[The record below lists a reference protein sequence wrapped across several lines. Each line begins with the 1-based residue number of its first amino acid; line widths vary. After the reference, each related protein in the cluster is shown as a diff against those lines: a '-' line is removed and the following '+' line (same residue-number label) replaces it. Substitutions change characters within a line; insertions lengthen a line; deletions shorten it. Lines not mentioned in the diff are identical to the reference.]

1 MDTLFKVIFWLVRL
15 SLCYAFLRI
24 AGEIWFSPGE
34 LIVRQVFLGA
44 YVFVG
49 LYCLWQVEKGLRKL
63 WLRLDDPE
71 DRAQFDEI
79 VRNVSAKSKDLSED
93 GAAMLKEVTREGGQ
107 AQSITETRIIPF
119 LSYVFGFQG
128 RITRI
133 EYLICQLVA
142 GIIHIISIYW
152 LFFEAFELTPLL
164 LLIISTYILLAF
176 GVRRTRD
183 TGVNQW
189 WFLMIFVPPANLAML
204 LFLLF
209 VPTDEFKNTRF

>member
-1 MDTLFKVIFWLVRL
+1 MDAFFKTIFWLVRL
-15 SLCYAFLRI
+15 ALCYAFLRI

-44 YVFVG
+44 FIFVG
-49 LYCLWQVEKGLRKL
+49 LYCLWLVEKGLRKL
-63 WLRLDDPE
+63 WARLDNPD
-71 DRAQFDEI
+71 DRAEFDEI
-79 VRNVSAKSKDLSED
+79 VQSVAAKSKGFSED
-93 GAAMLKEVTREGGQ
+93 GAAMLREVTREGGH
-107 AQSITETRIIPF
+107 AQSITETRVLPF

-128 RITRI
+128 RITRV

-142 GIIHIISIYW
+142 GIIQLISAYW
-152 LFFEAFELTPLL
+152 LIFESIDLTPLL

-204 LFLLF
+204 IFLLF
-209 VPTDEFKNTRF
+209 VPTDEFKDARF